1 MASRLPRTLFLGIA
15 AIALAAAPSYSQGKG
30 HGKGHEKHGDD
41 DEGAGK
47 YAFSARDREVV
58 AGYFSNH
65 ASNLPPGLAKRGGNL
80 PPGLEKQLERNGTLP
95 PGLQKRLQPCPIEL
109 ERRLAPL
116 PPDYR
121 RGFIGAHL
129 VIFNKNT
136 NVIVD
141 VMKNLY

>member
-1 MASRLPRTLFLGIA
+1 MASRFLRTLFLGIT

-65 ASNLPPGLAKRGGNL
+65 ASS
-80 PPGLEKQLERNGTLP
+80 
-95 PGLQKRLQPCPIEL
+95 
-109 ERRLAPL
+109 
-116 PPDYR
+116 
-121 RGFIGAHL
+121 GFIGAHL